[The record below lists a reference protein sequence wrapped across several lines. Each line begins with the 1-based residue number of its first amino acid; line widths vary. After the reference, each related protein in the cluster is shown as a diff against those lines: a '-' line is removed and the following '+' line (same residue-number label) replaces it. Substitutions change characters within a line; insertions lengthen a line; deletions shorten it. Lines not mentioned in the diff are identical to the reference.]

1 MDKLVTTVHNKGEG
15 EKEEKTEQALN
26 PWLLIIPWLI
36 IPVDKGNWTVYAART
51 TTTIRYSKCLNYD
64 QKT

>member
-1 MDKLVTTVHNKGEG
+1 MHKLVATVHNKGEG

-36 IPVDKGNWTVYAART
+36 IPVDKGNWTVYATRT
-51 TTTIRYSKCLNYD
+51 TTTIR
-64 QKT
+64 